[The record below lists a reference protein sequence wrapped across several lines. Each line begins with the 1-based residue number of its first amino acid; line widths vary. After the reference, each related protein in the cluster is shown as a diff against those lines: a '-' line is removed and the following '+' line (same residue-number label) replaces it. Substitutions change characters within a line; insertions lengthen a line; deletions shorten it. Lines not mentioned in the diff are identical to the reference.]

1 MAGCSSG
8 LDKLGRAWLV
18 LMASFTCLIVGS
30 MAGKEEDDLAMC
42 PASSSRLAW
51 AHSHLVI
58 LELPRPMHTL
68 QVFAYVTLA
77 MVPLTKASHMGKLG
91 VEGKCSRT

>member
-8 LDKLGRAWLV
+8 LGKLGGAWLV
-18 LMASFTCLIVGS
+18 PMASFTCLIVDS

-42 PASSSRLAW
+42 PTSSSRLAW

-58 LELPRPMHTL
+58 IELPRPMHTL

-77 MVPLTKASHMGKLG
+77 VVPLTKASHTGKPG

>member
-8 LDKLGRAWLV
+8 LGKLGGAWLV
-18 LMASFTCLIVGS
+18 LMASFICLIVGS

-42 PASSSRLAW
+42 PTSSSRLAW
-51 AHSHLVI
+51 SHSHLVI
-58 LELPRPMHTL
+58 IELPRPMHTL

-77 MVPLTKASHMGKLG
+77 MVPLTKASHMGKLK
-91 VEGKCSRT
+91 VDVKCSRT